1 MLTMRTITATE
12 AARKFSELLD
22 AIESGERVTITRGK
36 RPVVVMTPA
45 PRYTGADLRAA
56 LEKIEPLDDD
66 FERDVLSARS
76 FVDDEVRNPWD
87 DV

>member
-1 MLTMRTITATE
+1 MRTITATE

-22 AIESGERVTITRGK
+22 AIESGERVTITRGGS
-36 RPVVVMTPA
+36 PVTVMEPA
-45 PRYTGADLRAA
+45 PRYTGAGLRAA

-66 FERDVLSARS
+66 FESDVLSVRA